1 MNKRAGVRESG
12 GKNAVKPVG
21 GECSLHDWMNLRS
34 ELLFIVDSAIPAGDG
49 DRSGGREREF
59 SAWLV
64 RRGWARIE
72 SDGEKAEARAGEWLI
87 CSGRS
92 VTQRFSPDA
101 HLLAMR
107 VSQSWPDGSPLLAGG
122 AVTVLKAAKHPA
134 LERNARR
141 LQGLVERLR
150 WAGEKEGDP
159 RAVFQWRTRMDFR
172 TYAAYQRHLQAWL
185 LALVDGMEAKGRRV
199 WVPESG
205 DPRVAKACQLLDVL
219 AAGEAYPE
227 AALVAASGLT
237 IGRLNQVFARA
248 YGVTTHA
255 YWERGRL
262 ERARVALEG
271 EGATVKQIAFEAGFS
286 QLSHFSRWFKQR
298 AGASPRAYRQRSGAP
313 DG

>member
-1 MNKRAGVRESG
+1 MKTGAISEAS
-12 GKNAVKPVG
+12 AVNV
-21 GECSLHDWMNLRS
+21 ECSLHDWMNLRS

-72 SDGEKAEARAGEWLI
+72 SEGEKAEARAGEWLI

-107 VSQSWPDGSPLLAGG
+107 VSQSWPDGSALFAGG
-122 AVTVLKAAKHPA
+122 VVTVLKAAKHPG

-141 LQGLVERLR
+141 LQGLVEKLR

-159 RAVFQWRTRMDFR
+159 RAVFQWRTRMNYR

-185 LALVDGMEAKGRRV
+185 LALVDGLEAKGRRV
-199 WVPESG
+199 FAPESG
-205 DPRVAKACQLLDVL
+205 DPRVAKACQLLDTL
-219 AAGEAYPE
+219 PAGATYPE
-227 AALVAASGLT
+227 DALVAASGLT

-255 YWERGRL
+255 YWERRRL
-262 ERARVALEG
+262 ERARKALEG
-271 EGATVKQIAFEAGFS
+271 VGATVKQIAFEAGFS
-286 QLSHFSRWFKQR
+286 QLSHFSRWFKHR
-298 AGASPRAYRQRSGAP
+298 AGVGLRAYRERSGAA
-313 DG
+313 GMAK